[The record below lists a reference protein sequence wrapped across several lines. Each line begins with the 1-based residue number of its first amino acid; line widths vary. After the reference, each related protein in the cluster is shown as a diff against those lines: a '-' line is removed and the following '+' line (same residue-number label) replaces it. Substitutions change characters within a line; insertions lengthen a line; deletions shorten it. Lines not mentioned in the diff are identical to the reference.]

1 MIAPLRATTSTRI
14 WLAALALGAAGC
26 TNNPYPN
33 ADAAAKVVYAAFQA
47 PPKTLD
53 PQVSYTTTDHLLTGN
68 IFDTLLEY
76 HYLDRPY
83 RLIPGLAE
91 AVPRGEP
98 RAEGRVAYRFR
109 LRPDLRYQD
118 DPCFALGGA
127 GRATRAVE
135 AGDVAFALA
144 RIADPAVGSPVID
157 TFARLHGFRAFSDR
171 LQAAREDPGFAALPP
186 HEQYARLGG
195 IAGARVLDAL
205 TVEIELD
212 EPYPQIVY
220 WFAMPFTAP
229 MPWEAVVAYDGREG
243 RPPLADHPVGAGP
256 FRLGHYDRLSRIVL
270 ERNDNWYGI
279 AHPEWRAP
287 GAVYP
292 DGGEPGDAADGLLD
306 PTAVGRPL
314 PFVERIELR
323 RDPELVPAFIKFMQG
338 YYDTSP
344 IISESFDRMVQHGT
358 LTPDMAALGLQLE
371 KTVVAGVYYVGFN
384 MDDPV
389 VGTPAGA
396 RGQALRQAMSLA
408 VDANEFLRLF
418 SNGRGIAAQSPL
430 PPGIFGY
437 DPAYRNPWRQPD
449 LARAAQRLADAGYAN
464 GIDPASG
471 RPLRITFDVNN
482 TTARALLQFQFL
494 VESWKR
500 IGLDVEVA
508 ATDYNQFQDKVRRGA
523 YQLFQWGWI
532 ADYPDPENFL
542 FLLYGPMG
550 RRRSGGPN
558 TANFADRRYDELFV
572 RMRAMENDPARARL
586 IDEMRALLERERPWI
601 ELYHPEDYGAHHG
614 WLANVKPP
622 SLSLPAM
629 KYWDLDPDRRA
640 TLRVA
645 WNHPV
650 RWPAYALL
658 GIVGLL
664 VAVQTRRPP
673 RTPSPP
679 PS

>member
-1 MIAPLRATTSTRI
+1 MIAPFRATPLAP
-14 WLAALALGAAGC
+14 WLAALALCATGC
-26 TNNPYPN
+26 TNNPYPTT
-33 ADAAAKVVYAAFQA
+33 DTAAKVVYVAFQA

-53 PQVSYTTTDHLLTGN
+53 PQVSYTVIDHVLTGN

-83 RLIPGLAE
+83 RLIPALAE

-98 RAEGRVAYRFR
+98 RDEGRVAYRFR
-109 LRPDLRYQD
+109 LRPDLLYQD

-127 GRATRAVE
+127 GRTTRRIE
-135 AGDVAFALA
+135 AADVAFALA
-144 RIADPAVGSPVID
+144 RIADPDVGSPVID
-157 TFARLHGFRAFSDR
+157 TFARLHGFRDFSAR
-171 LQAAREDPGFAALPP
+171 LQAARAAADFAALPP

-195 IAGARVLDAL
+195 IAGVRVLDPL

-212 EPYPQIVY
+212 QPYPQIVY

-229 MPWEAVVAYDGREG
+229 MPWEAVVAYDGHGG
-243 RPPLADHPVGAGP
+243 RPALADHPVGAGP

-279 AHPEWRAP
+279 QHPEWRAP
-287 GAVYP
+287 GAIYP
-292 DGGEPGDAADGLLD
+292 EHGEAEDAADGLLD
-306 PTAVGRPL
+306 PAMVGRPL
-314 PFVERIELR
+314 PFIDRIELR

-344 IISESFDRMVQHGT
+344 IISESFDRMVQHGA
-358 LTPDMAALGLQLE
+358 LTPAMQALGLGLE
-371 KTVVAGVYYVGFN
+371 KTVTAGVYYVGFN
-384 MDDPV
+384 MDDPT
-389 VGTPAGA
+389 VGTPAGV

-408 VDANEFLRLF
+408 VDADEFLRLF
-418 SNGRGIAAQSPL
+418 NNGRGIAAQSPL

-437 DPAYRNPWRQPD
+437 DADYRNPWRQPD
-449 LARAAQRLADAGYAN
+449 LARAAQRLVDAGYPN
-464 GIDPASG
+464 GIDPATG

-500 IGLDVEVA
+500 IGLDVVIA

-523 YQLFQWGWI
+523 YQLFLWGWV

-542 FLLYGPMG
+542 FLLYGPMS
-550 RRRSGGPN
+550 RRESGGPN
-558 TANFADRRYDELFV
+558 TANFADPRYDELFV
-572 RMRAMENDPARARL
+572 RMRSMEDSPERAAI
-586 IDEMRALLERERPWI
+586 IDEMRTILERERPWI
-601 ELYHPEDYGAHHG
+601 EIYYPEDYGAHHG

-622 SLSLPAM
+622 SLSLPSM
-629 KYWDLDPDRRA
+629 KYWDVDPDRRA
-640 TLRVA
+640 ALRIA

-650 RWPAYALL
+650 RWPAWALL
-658 GIVGLL
+658 AV
-664 VAVQTRRPP
+664 VALAVLPSVWRWRR
-673 RTPSPP
+673 RA
-679 PS
+679 